1 MLPPPW
7 SVLEVFGAEDVA
19 LFRGVRKGGVAYL
32 TDRYLAI
39 RDDLVKHPPEAV
51 FNGTPSFDAFPIPKA
66 IPGPAKIALWPWIL
80 RRLDSVG
87 VTVHASDDW
96 KAQHLYLGTEHVGWL
111 AGMRGD
117 TDPEQ
122 TPAMTVRDIEIVR
135 AIAARTPTQ
144 TRRGNMDT
152 WDDAMDAWDDAAL
165 TLAQVRYWRTRV
177 DADPGL
183 CGGKAPAGTNGGLA

>member
-80 RRLDSVG
+80 RRLDSIG
-87 VTVHASDDW
+87 VTVHASADW

-111 AGMRGD
+111 AGMRDD

-122 TPAMTVRDIEIVR
+122 NPAMTVADIEIVR

-152 WDDAMDAWDDAAL
+152 WDDAAL

-177 DADPGL
+177 DGDPGL
-183 CGGKAPAGTNGGLA
+183 CGGNVPDTNGGLA